1 MNRAVALVVIP
12 AVVPALVVNR
22 KAVKVVPALVLGL
35 VLVQLVPLPAVQ
47 NRLVEALIPV
57 LVVNPA
63 VVLNR
68 VVPAVRAAKAPV
80 PVRLVPAVRQAQVVL
95 VLFLQAHNPVNPVAR
110 PVQIPVVL
118 VLNLPVVVVPHLV
131 KARLLALNPVVRLVH
146 LVNPRPVPAAK
157 VLSLP
162 VAIPALA
169 VIPVHLNLLQ
179 AA

>member
-12 AVVPALVVNR
+12 AVVPAPVVNR
-22 KAVKVVPALVLGL
+22 KAVKAVPALVRGL
-35 VLVQLVPLPAVQ
+35 VLVQLVLLPAVR
-47 NRLVEALIPV
+47 NRLVLVALQH

-68 VVPAVRAAKAPV
+68 VVPAVRVVRAPV
-80 PVRLVPAVRQAQVVL
+80 LARLVPAVRQAQVVL
-95 VLFLQAHNPVNPVAR
+95 AQFLQARNPVNPAAR